1 MSTVTTLNDVL
12 TAISTVGFPIVC
24 CGVLFYQNWKE
35 DTAHKE
41 EVSQLTKAIE
51 NNTLVIQKMITLLEV
66 KE

>member
-1 MSTVTTLNDVL
+1 MTMQDIM

-41 EVSQLTKAIE
+41 EMNQLTKALE
-51 NNTLVIQKMITLLEV
+51 NNTLAIQKMITLLEV

>member
-1 MSTVTTLNDVL
+1 MTMQDIM

-35 DTAHKE
+35 DNAHKE
-41 EVSQLTKAIE
+41 EMNQITKALE
-51 NNTLVIQKMITLLEV
+51 NNTLAIQKMITLLEV